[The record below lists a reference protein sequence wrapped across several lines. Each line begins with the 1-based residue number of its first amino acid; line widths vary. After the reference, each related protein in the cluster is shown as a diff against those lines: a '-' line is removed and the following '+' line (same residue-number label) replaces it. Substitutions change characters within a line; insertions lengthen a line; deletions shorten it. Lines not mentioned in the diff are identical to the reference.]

1 MLCIN
6 NFWQII
12 YTHIYFMDNNNCKLE
27 TITQSSIMK
36 DVKQN
41 FISSTMF
48 SLRCAI
54 GPIII
59 LLFVLILTL
68 SLFPFILRKY
78 LTIIILLLLSV
89 TVFIFLYSF
98 IDYFRIFCSVKK
110 NGIVIIKDN
119 VKTTQSAQNPIDNP
133 FFRSTYTYFLQKP
146 YVIEFNKY
154 GKYKIP
160 RGYNYKF
167 CLNKMLDKNIYES
180 TSLGDEFYLAVTK
193 ENKIAIVYNTKFFY
207 YAEK

>member
-1 MLCIN
+1 MCNRSNYNIIICFNFNIESVSFYFKKIFNNN
-6 NFWQII
+6 NFVII
-12 YTHIYFMDNNNCKLE
+12 KRNSFYI
-27 TITQSSIMK
+27 
-36 DVKQN
+36 
-41 FISSTMF
+41 
-48 SLRCAI
+48 
-54 GPIII
+54 
-59 LLFVLILTL
+59 
-68 SLFPFILRKY
+68 
-78 LTIIILLLLSV
+78 
-89 TVFIFLYSF
+89 FIFLYSF

-193 ENKIAIVYNTKFFY
+193 ENKIATVYNTKFFY